1 MRKEAVDKIA
11 CIDKRFIFN
20 IYDFVT
26 DYDLLTDKQKS
37 EKKYRAYAG

>member
-26 DYDLLTDKQKS
+26 DYDLTDKQKS